1 MRAKNNDLRGAYMKV
16 LWGLGKGLTL
26 LFWLVVLVNLIS
38 PLINPFHLMIN
49 LIGSLLLMTHVVEL
63 VLYNRNLK
71 ERAHPWRDRLQIL
84 VVGIFHVQTLATPSA
99 GEVRHA

>member
-1 MRAKNNDLRGAYMKV
+1 MKV

-38 PLINPFHLMIN
+38 PLISPFHLMIN
-49 LIGSLLLMTHVVEL
+49 LAGSLLLMTHVVEL

-84 VVGIFHVQTLATPSA
+84 VVGIFHVQTLATPAA